1 MHWIWEKLTILQ
13 IKSHKETYNNVSC
26 EKNDFREF
34 AATAATDNDN
44 VLISI
49 WLPCGSN
56 VAAMAAIILIEYS
69 FYYDENI
76 VLCPRKQCFQRL
88 KMVPYLSRFSGFASA
103 IFGHFWMKSVFLIV
117 FMECRTSAFPSEI
130 SGIYLIISTVCF
142 EKKRHFSLIYTI
154 CCHCYHIPPQNN
166 LLIIS
171 MLYNLWQQWQ
181 QF

>member
-34 AATAATDNDN
+34 TATAATDNDN

-76 VLCPRKQCFQRL
+76 VLRPRKQCFQRL

-130 SGIYLIISTVCF
+130 SGIYLIISTVF
-142 EKKRHFSLIYTI
+142 WEKEVFFA
-154 CCHCYHIPPQNN
+154 N
-166 LLIIS
+166 LHYL
-171 MLYNLWQQWQ
+171 LPLLPHTATKQLAYY
-181 QF
+181 